1 MQKEQTSAM
10 TVNNSNF
17 QTEKSNVNSGMPIE
31 NVIAGTL
38 LIQDNS
44 ETQVTPPCVIEIHK
58 FKCK

>member
-1 MQKEQTSAM
+1 M

-17 QTEKSNVNSGMPIE
+17 QTEKSNFNSGMPIE
-31 NVIAGTL
+31 NAIAGTL

-44 ETQVTPPCVIEIHK
+44 ERQVTPPCVIEIHK